1 MIRYAITIAVVA
13 SMGCVP
19 VLAGYEYALDDGA
32 GNWSIGP
39 SQWDAEL
46 LWGNCFDVVPGFET
60 IDSISMS
67 FAPDVPVGREVT
79 FVLFEDPTDDY
90 DPTDAIPLAMTTGV
104 TVAGSPNEFITFDIV
119 DTTVSGVFFVAG
131 TMFLAQHEHGPR
143 MDPDTQAGRSW
154 LFFDSDIDLN
164 DLGGSP
170 LYYNMA
176 STPFNGTWMV
186 RAQAIPEPGVAA
198 GLLLL
203 AAVMG
208 HRRSRRG

>member
-1 MIRYAITIAVVA
+1 MKRLVAIAIVA
-13 SMGCVP
+13 SMACLSVS
-19 VLAGYEYALDDGA
+19 ADFEYALDDGA

-67 FAPDVPVGREVT
+67 FAPDVPEGREVT

-90 DPTDAIPLAMTTGV
+90 DPSDAIPLAQTTGL
-104 TVAGSPNEFITFDIV
+104 TRQGEPNEFIVFDIP
-119 DTTVSGVFFVAG
+119 DTVVSGVFFVAG

-154 LFFDSDIDLN
+154 LFFDSEIDLN

-176 STPFNGTWMV
+176 NTPFNGTWMV
-186 RAQAIPEPGVAA
+186 RAQAIPEPGAA
-198 GLLLL
+198 ACLLLL
-203 AAVMG
+203 ATLAM
-208 HRRSRRG
+208 RRRGV